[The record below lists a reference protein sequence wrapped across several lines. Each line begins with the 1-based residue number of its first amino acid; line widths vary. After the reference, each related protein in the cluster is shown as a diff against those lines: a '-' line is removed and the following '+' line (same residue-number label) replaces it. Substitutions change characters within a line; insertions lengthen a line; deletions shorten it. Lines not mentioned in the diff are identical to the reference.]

1 MTSLSII
8 CFYQFL
14 CLITSHLHCEHL
26 PRVCLSSD
34 LTSFCL
40 LDISIVWLAHTFLSC
55 LPSGK
60 EAGKF
65 LGGREAEEEKV
76 QELER
81 CGVRRKDGGTKV
93 EWKKFLGGA

>member
-1 MTSLSII
+1 VWPLCHLSV
-8 CFYQFL
+8 FTNFFFF
-14 CLITSHLHCEHL
+14 LITSHLHCGHL

-60 EAGKF
+60 EARKF
-65 LGGREAEEEKV
+65 LGGGEAEEEKV
-76 QELER
+76 
-81 CGVRRKDGGTKV
+81 
-93 EWKKFLGGA
+93 

>member
-1 MTSLSII
+1 VWPLCHLSVFTNFFFLII
-8 CFYQFL
+8 
-14 CLITSHLHCEHL
+14 SHLHCGHL

-65 LGGREAEEEKV
+65 LGGGEVEEAKVRSGEVGCGEK
-76 QELER
+76 R
-81 CGVRRKDGGTKV
+81 WGTKV